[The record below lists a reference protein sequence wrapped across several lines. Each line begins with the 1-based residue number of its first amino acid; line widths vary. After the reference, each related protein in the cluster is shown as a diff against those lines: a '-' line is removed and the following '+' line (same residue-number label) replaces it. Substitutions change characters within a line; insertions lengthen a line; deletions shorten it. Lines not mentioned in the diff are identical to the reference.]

1 MPLARI
7 GLGANLGDAAAH
19 VERALGAL
27 AALGKVRARSK
38 LYRSAPW
45 GVVEQAPFVNAA
57 ALLETALTPREL
69 LRELKRL
76 ENELGRTATFR
87 WGPRTIDLDILAYDD
102 LELREADLVIPHER
116 LFERAFALVPLAE
129 IDPSFEAARA
139 RLTEAQLAE
148 VLVLG

>member
-27 AALGKVRARSK
+27 GALGSVRARSK
-38 LYRSAPW
+38 LYRSVPW
-45 GVVEQAPFVNAA
+45 GVVDQAPFVNAA
-57 ALLETALTPREL
+57 ALLDTALTPREL

-102 LELREADLVIPHER
+102 LALREADLVIPHER

>member
-19 VERALGAL
+19 VERAL
-27 AALGKVRARSK
+27 AALGTLGTVRARSK

-45 GVVEQAPFVNAA
+45 GVAEQAPFVNAA

-69 LRELKRL
+69 LGELKRL
-76 ENELGRTATFR
+76 ERELGRTPTFR

-102 LELREADLVIPHER
+102 LEIRESDLVIPHER

-139 RLTEAQLAE
+139 RLSETALAE
-148 VLVLG
+148 VAALD